1 MADEVSAG
9 PLAFRQRLEGWIR
22 RRGRIDP
29 LPMTIDRR
37 RVYVLPTKFGLFY
50 GVLVAVMFLGALN
63 YNNNPALLL
72 SLLLLAAGLASLV
85 YAHLQLS
92 GLCVASIDAEPVH
105 AGESLQVKI
114 GLAASDG
121 RARSGLQ
128 LDCAD
133 GSVVAGTD
141 ANATTYATLQVPTA
155 RRGWLEAGRLELATT
170 RPLGLACA
178 WSWLWQGQGW
188 LVYPAPETNGPPL
201 PDRGFGG
208 QRVKPASAG
217 DDIHQLRPYRPGD
230 APRAIAWKA
239 SARATH
245 LLAREYEQRVD
256 ADVLLDWDDVRHLP
270 YEQAIS
276 RLAHW
281 VELAERHGRRYGLR
295 PPIGRTLPADRGP
308 QHRHACLE
316 ALARLPE
323 RSP

>member
-1 MADEVSAG
+1 MDEAAPAG
-9 PLAFRQRLEGWIR
+9 RPAFRHRLQDWIR
-22 RRGRIDP
+22 RRGRVDP
-29 LPMTIDRR
+29 LPMMIDRR
-37 RVYVLPTKFGLFY
+37 RVYVLPTTFGLFY

-92 GLCVASIDAEPVH
+92 GLRVISIDAEPVH
-105 AGESLQVKI
+105 AGETLLVKI
-114 GLAASDG
+114 GLAADDA
-121 RARSGLQ
+121 RTRSGLQ
-128 LDCAD
+128 LDCA
-133 GSVVAGTD
+133 GGRAVA
-141 ANATTYATLQVPTA
+141 AVALQATTFTTLPVPTT

-201 PDRGFGG
+201 PDRGDGG
-208 QRVKPASAG
+208 HRAKPASAG
-217 DDIHQLRPYRPGD
+217 DDIHQLRPYRHGD
-230 APRAIAWKA
+230 APHAIAWKA

-245 LLAREYEQRVD
+245 LLTREYEQRID
-256 ADVLLDWDDVRHLP
+256 ADILLDWNDVRHLP
-270 YEQAIS
+270 HEHAIS

-281 VELAERHGRRYGLR
+281 VELAERHGHRYGLR
-295 PPIGRTLPADRGP
+295 PPLGRALAADRGP
-308 QHRHACLE
+308 RHRHACLE

-323 RSP
+323 RPA

>member
-1 MADEVSAG
+1 MDEATPVG
-9 PLAFRQRLEGWIR
+9 PPAFRHRLEGWIR

-37 RVYVLPTKFGLFY
+37 RVYVLPTKFGLFCSA
-50 GVLVAVMFLGALN
+50 LVAVMFLGALN

-92 GLCVASIDAEPVH
+92 GLRIESVDAEPVH
-105 AGESLQVKI
+105 AGEALQVKI

-121 RARSGLQ
+121 RMRSGLQ
-128 LDCAD
+128 VDCTGGRA
-133 GSVVAGTD
+133 VASTNG
-141 ANATTYATLQVPTA
+141 NSTTYATLQIPTA

-188 LVYPAPETNGPPL
+188 LVYPNLETNGPPL
-201 PDRGFGG
+201 PDRGAGG
-208 QRVKPASAG
+208 HRAKPASAG

-230 APRAIAWKA
+230 APHAIAWKA

-245 LLAREYEQRVD
+245 LLTREYEQRID
-256 ADVLLDWDDVRHLP
+256 ADVLLDWNDVRHLP
-270 YEQAIS
+270 YEHAIS

-281 VELAERHGRRYGLR
+281 VELAERHGRRYELR
-295 PPIGRTLPADRGP
+295 PPIGRALPADRGP
-308 QHRHACLE
+308 HHRHACLDV
-316 ALARLPE
+316 LARLPE
-323 RSP
+323 RPA